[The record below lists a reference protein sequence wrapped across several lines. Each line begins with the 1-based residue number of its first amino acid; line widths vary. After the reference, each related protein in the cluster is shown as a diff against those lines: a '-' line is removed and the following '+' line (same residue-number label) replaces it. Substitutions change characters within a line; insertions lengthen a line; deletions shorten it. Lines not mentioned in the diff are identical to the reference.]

1 MFAIFRFT
9 KIEMQNNWTKGYVA
23 DITYSHG
30 YYHELAPS
38 FLRFALLMNGL
49 ANGRGCSASGDYTYC
64 ELGYGQGVSANAH
77 AAANPRGR
85 FWGTDFNPDHALF
98 AQGLAKQAGVQAHW
112 LAASFEAL
120 LDEDLPQFDFIT
132 LHGVWSWV
140 GPATHHAIVEF
151 IRRRLK
157 VGGVVYISYNVMPG
171 WSTEKPVRDL
181 LWMHTELA
189 GARGDATAQRIAGAL
204 DFAQRLRRGGAAYFA
219 QDARACDMLDDMQ
232 RDDVHVVAHEYF
244 NQSWHLTY
252 FADLARSLEAAAL
265 SFACSVHKSDLT
277 GLVAQRRAAFD
288 LDDLSLNGALRQTTD
303 DFILNRRFRRDVF
316 VRGAERLSAAQRETQ
331 LKALGLVLLH
341 PAASMPSRVVTPY
354 GAVDLDIDLCRALLS
369 ALDRADAPVALG
381 EVIAQ
386 AGLNQHPV
394 ESVFQ
399 TVAAWVAQGS
409 LAVVFPEDAQ
419 RAGSAR
425 TQALNQVMAQRARD
439 GDMRPYL
446 ASPVTGQAIEANPVD
461 CLCLLA
467 WDAGARTN
475 DALAAWLHHEGVPD
489 ARAQASR
496 FLQAVAP
503 GWHRLGVLTQEAA

>member
-1 MFAIFRFT
+1 MLQIFRFT
-9 KIEMQNNWTKGYVA
+9 KIKMQNNWTNGYVA

-49 ANGRGCSASGDYTYC
+49 ANGRGSDSDYTYC
-64 ELGYGQGVSANAH
+64 ELGYGQGVSANVH

-98 AQGLAKQAGVQAHW
+98 AQGSAQQAGVPSHW

-140 GPATHHAIVEF
+140 DAATHHAIVEF

-171 WSTEKPVRDL
+171 WAAEKPVRDL

-189 GARGDATAQRIAGAL
+189 GARGDATASRIAGAI
-204 DFAQRLRRGGAAYFA
+204 DFAQRLRQGGATYFA
-219 QDARACDMLDDMQ
+219 QDARACDMLDDIR

-252 FADLARSLEAAAL
+252 FADLARSLEAATL
-265 SFACSVHKSDLT
+265 SFACSVHKSDLA
-277 GLVAQRRAAFD
+277 GLVAQRRGAFD
-288 LDDLSLNGALRQTTD
+288 LDDLGLNSALRQTTD
-303 DFILNRRFRRDVF
+303 DFILNRRFRRDIF

-341 PAASMPSRVVTPY
+341 PAASMQPRVVTPY
-354 GAVDLDIDLCRALLS
+354 GAVDLDPDLCRQLLS
-369 ALDRADAPVALG
+369 ALDRATAPMALG
-381 EVIAQ
+381 EVMAQ
-386 AGLNQHPV
+386 AGLTQGPAQP
-394 ESVFQ
+394 VFQ
-399 TVAAWVAQGS
+399 TVAAWVAQGN

-419 RAGSAR
+419 RASSAH
-425 TQALNQVMAQRARD
+425 TQALNQALAQRACG

-446 ASPVTGQAIEANPVD
+446 ASPVTGQAIEVNPVD
-461 CLCLLA
+461 GLCLLA
-467 WDAGARTN
+467 WDKGARTGA
-475 DALAAWLHHEGVPD
+475 ALAAWLHHEGVSD

-496 FLQAVAP
+496 FLQEVAP
-503 GWHRLGVLTQEAA
+503 GWCRLGVLAQEAA